1 VCVCVCVFIIIYLLS
16 VLLTYLFVVHLAM
29 LSVYLRSLRIA
40 EWLVI
45 AVMESMWNK
54 AVVTEFEVRYYSSN

>member
-1 VCVCVCVFIIIYLLS
+1 MRVFFIIKILLP
-16 VLLTYLFVVHLAM
+16 VLITYLFVGHLAI

-45 AVMESMWNK
+45 AELESMWYE
-54 AVVTEFEVRYYSSN
+54 AVVT